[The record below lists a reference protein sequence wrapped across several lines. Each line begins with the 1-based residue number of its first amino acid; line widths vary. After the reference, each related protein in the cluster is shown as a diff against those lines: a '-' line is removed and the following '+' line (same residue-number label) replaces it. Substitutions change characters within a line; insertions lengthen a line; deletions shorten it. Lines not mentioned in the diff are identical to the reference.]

1 MNETAKNQWNGEYP
15 IFIEWKDQYE
25 WTQFDIMHDEAQLI
39 EFCDSH
45 QLNPRELIYLNAQP
59 IYACDGVFIDAD
71 ELRFQGDLDAEVQM
85 LIDEFKDKL
94 RAIKRPIVYEPM
106 NNPLE
111 IPDAKLKDWYV
122 RLNLE

>member
-71 ELRFQGDLDAEVQM
+71 ELRFQGIWM
-85 LIDEFKDKL
+85 LRFRCLLMSL
-94 RAIKRPIVYEPM
+94 RI
-106 NNPLE
+106 NFGPLSG
-111 IPDAKLKDWYV
+111 LSCMS
-122 RLNLE
+122 R

>member
-71 ELRFQGDLDAEVQM
+71 ELRFQGGSTLLTHTHSKSVISRSLQRV
-85 LIDEFKDKL
+85 ISDEEESEL
-94 RAIKRPIVYEPM
+94 LGA
-106 NNPLE
+106 
-111 IPDAKLKDWYV
+111 
-122 RLNLE
+122 